1 MYRSGGKIC
10 IRQAGAM
17 VGGSGRRWKLD
28 IEFDRELNQWIEFCL
43 SEGGWRDSSE
53 SSFYMCLCFIFA
65 RIVLNLLLTIPTL

>member
-28 IEFDRELNQWIEFCL
+28 IEPDQGLNQWIEFCL
-43 SEGGWRDSSE
+43 SEGGWSDSSE